1 MTDSVFRI
9 RQQAGEP
16 LVFLILNPNIASVGD
31 EALRLHREAEAEYAH
46 EGPLVRSHP
55 VWNDLRDLFAN
66 AAERHLAASDVG
78 EWVRD
83 RGEQV
88 QVDASRVFD
97 REPLRLIMI
106 DRETAALF
114 KLTWL

>member
-1 MTDSVFRI
+1 MTDPDFLI
-9 RQQAGEP
+9 RQQAGDP
-16 LVFLILNPNIASVGD
+16 LVFLILNPNTASVGG
-31 EALRLHREAEAEYAH
+31 EALRLHRKAEAEYAE

-55 VWNDLRDLFAN
+55 VWNDLRDLFAD

-78 EWVRD
+78 DWVRD
-83 RGEQV
+83 RSDQV
-88 QVDASRVFD
+88 QIDASRVFD
-97 REPLRLIMI
+97 REPLRLTMI